1 MLISSYHRELLL
13 TMETLNQNTPYNPT
27 QTKVLNSISL
37 EHSQPLVE
45 HTLGRHPTLSSGKA
59 EAISDP
65 GSISTTNLF
74 HKPIVF
80 ANNVEWDVSRAINDV
95 IYTLSLLSI
104 FEMLNISPGGQ
115 NLRGNTFFRSG
126 AKIELKLT
134 SSPFHSGK
142 LVFYYVPP
150 GVSTVFR
157 ESIFAKVQFP
167 CVYVDAG
174 NSTTGVLDI
183 PFVTIKDFFSTV
195 NPDGRSDFGR
205 IAVAVVNPLRVGTGG
220 PTSVQ
225 LALTLH
231 PTDNQ
236 IAVPVLAHDIQLQ
249 GFDNAMAVMKQEG
262 DQILDAKNPA
272 EIFDSPMELLMT
284 KGRDLLF
291 ALLTPDEQ
299 VARSTVQAMLT
310 KPIDTSIKEPD
321 APRVLPKPQNPNN
334 TTTQTKVNNS
344 APTLSNITGMTSE
357 HMSLI
362 PEKTVLFSEP
372 SSEMNLKRVAQ
383 TPSLI
388 RIGEWTDAQNSG
400 TELFKVPIDPM
411 VAPFLPTSGQ
421 SSGVYYPTFL
431 AHVIEPFAYWRGSLD
446 FHFSFASTDQH
457 KGKVIAAWIPFDEI
471 NDAGSSTIIG
481 GDPTIEQLSL
491 YPNEIFD
498 LSLNKEFSFSVPY
511 NSETPFRQITD
522 YNTRVRTDDGN
533 IQGEVFTDYSL
544 GTLFLHVYNKL
555 SHPSTVSSTINYNV
569 YIKAGDDFQ
578 FRALKFNNDGGNQ
591 YQRINYVTLQGL
603 DVVYESTREGM
614 TNESSNRV
622 GISPKGLTKTS
633 FQEDDSEEHLGVLL
647 QKYYPQFGYNLTL
660 PVQNTSTVSISSNP
674 GMSYRTT
681 RSTEPT
687 LNPDPRWRNL
697 IAHFR
702 DIYAFW
708 QGSLNY
714 FILHNSTV
722 NNPVILMASHDPTD
736 YAVDLTPV
744 NAGQASIRP
753 NTYYI
758 PASARATQ
766 TTADVDLSETSIY
779 SHISNIRVN
788 PTIEITTPHRS
799 LYRRLYTT
807 DFREAATSIIDQD
820 RSIGTLDLVYS
831 NPSGTEQT
839 VSALVYQSVGDDF
852 QFKYLIPP
860 PSLKSRR

>member
-1 MLISSYHRELLL
+1 
-13 TMETLNQNTPYNPT
+13 METLNQNTPYNTT
-27 QTKVLNSISL
+27 QSKTLNSISL
-37 EHSQPLVE
+37 EHNEPLVE
-45 HTLGRHPTLSSGKA
+45 HTLGKHPTLSSGKA

-80 ANNVEWDVSRAINDV
+80 ANNLEWNVTQAINTS
-95 IYTLSLLSI
+95 IYTQPLVNI

-150 GVSTVFR
+150 GVSTQFR

-195 NPDGRSDFGR
+195 NPDGRSDFGTVA
-205 IAVAVVNPLRVGTGG
+205 IAVVNPLRIGTGG

-231 PTDNQ
+231 PTQNQ
-236 IAVPVLAHDIQLQ
+236 IALPVLAHDIQIQ
-249 GFDNAMAVMKQEG
+249 GLDLALSDSVHPTNQFN
-262 DQILDAKNPA
+262 ILDSQNPLDVLKSLDPHNLRDV
-272 EIFDSPMELLMT
+272 I
-284 KGRDLLF
+284 GRVLTDLF
-291 ALLTPDEQ
+291 VPDED
-299 VARSTVQAMLT
+299 VSKSSTRAMLMN
-310 KPIDTSIKEPD
+310 PIDTSVKEPD
-321 APRVLPKPQNPNN
+321 TPKVLPKPQNPNN
-334 TTTQTKVNNS
+334 TTSTTKVNNS
-344 APTLSNITGMTSE
+344 APTLSNITGFTTE

-372 SSEMNLKRVAQ
+372 SLEMNLKRVAQ

-388 RIGEWTDAQNSG
+388 RIGEWTDAGDSG
-400 TELFKVPIDPM
+400 TELFKVPVDPM
-411 VAPFLPTSGQ
+411 IAPFLPTTGQ
-421 SSGVYYPTFL
+421 STGVYYPTFL
-431 AHVIEPFAYWRGSLD
+431 SHVIEPFAFWRGSID

-471 NDAGSSTIIG
+471 NDAGSSVIIG

-491 YPNEIFD
+491 FPNEIFD

-511 NSETPFRQITD
+511 NSETPFRQVSD

-544 GTLFLHVYNKL
+544 GTLYLNVYNKL
-555 SHPSTVSSTINYNV
+555 SHPSTVSSTINFNV
-569 YIKAGDDFQ
+569 YVKAGQDFQ

-614 TNESSNRV
+614 ARERPNRV
-622 GISPKGLTKTS
+622 GIISTGLTKTS

-647 QKYYPQFGYNLTL
+647 QKYYPQFGYNITL
-660 PVQNTSTVSISSNP
+660 PVQNTSTVSISSVP
-674 GMSYRTT
+674 GMSFRTT
-681 RSTEPT
+681 RNTDPT

-744 NAGQASIRP
+744 NSGQASIRP

-758 PASARATQ
+758 PASIQATP
-766 TTADVDLSETSIY
+766 TAVDVDLSETSVY

-799 LYRRLYTT
+799 LYRRLYTS
-807 DFREAATSIIDQD
+807 DFREAATSILDQD
-820 RSIGTLDLVYS
+820 RSIGTIDLVYS
-831 NPSGTEQT
+831 NPSGTEQSI
-839 VSALVYQSVGDDF
+839 SALVYQSVGDDF